1 MTATEQQRVE
11 LYVRSL
17 SSRTGQQD
25 DFIEQLR
32 RLSGKGTIASFA
44 VCVWGERVPLS
55 TLAADTARGQE
66 ILDTIARLRQWGR
79 ENGASLEPFFTTR
92 ETDSTITGETYATLR
107 LPAVLLAERVDG
119 RLVCVRPAER
129 DGTVLTVGDRL
140 ETLLA
145 HDRPG
150 TDPVS
155 P

>member
-1 MTATEQQRVE
+1 MTATQQRRAE

-32 RLSGKGTIASFA
+32 RLSGEGTIASFD

-55 TLAADTARGQE
+55 TPAADTMRGQE

-79 ENGASLEPFFTTR
+79 ESGASLEPFFTTR

-129 DGTVLTVGDRL
+129 DGTVLTIEDRL

-145 HDRPG
+145 RDRPG

-155 P
+155 S